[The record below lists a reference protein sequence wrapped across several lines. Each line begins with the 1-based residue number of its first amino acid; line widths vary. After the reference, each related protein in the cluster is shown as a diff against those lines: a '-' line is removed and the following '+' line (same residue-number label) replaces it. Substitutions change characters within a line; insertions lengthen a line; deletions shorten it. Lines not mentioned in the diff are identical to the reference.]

1 MISVTVLGDVSTV
14 IIVAILLAIIRRVVN
29 WHDSPNYAV
38 LKDVLDQPAQDGTGV
53 QTLTFTKPGPANVV
67 VSIDAVTGNPT
78 GEFAESSTF
87 GLLIQG
93 G

>member
-1 MISVTVLGDVSTV
+1 
-14 IIVAILLAIIRRVVN
+14 
-29 WHDSPNYAV
+29 V
-38 LKDVLDQPAQDGTGV
+38 LKDVHDQPAQDGTGV

-78 GEFAESSTF
+78 GEFVESSTF